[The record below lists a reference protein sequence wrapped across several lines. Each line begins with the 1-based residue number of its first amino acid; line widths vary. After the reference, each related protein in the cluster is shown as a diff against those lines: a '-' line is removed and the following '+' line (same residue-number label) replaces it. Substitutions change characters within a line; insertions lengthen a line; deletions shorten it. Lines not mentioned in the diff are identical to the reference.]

1 MYHVQILYN
10 RCKKWRIINS
20 DKIFKI
26 LTFQKCLVEK
36 FNFDIDVAI

>member
-1 MYHVQILYN
+1 MAKNGVL
-10 RCKKWRIINS
+10 CS

-36 FNFDIDVAI
+36 FNFDIDIAI